1 MCSDLLTLRPVDKAA
16 AAASVWSHSDHFD
29 TQKLVPGYTWRN
41 IAAFALKQTNNK
53 AGTPVLNAWAA
64 LGLRGILPV
73 FMIDSGIAAWVVEV
87 RAENQLRLLLPLQ
100 WPCFLVCQCLKGIFY
115 HSCSAL
121 LCGVAVLSW
130 GWMCFHRAISWYLAL
145 ENVTLA
151 VVCIVYPICQS
162 PLSVEM
168 ELFLLEQ
175 CVCVPHTTLPQGLT
189 EHSYVQGQLE
199 RSLVTCISVC
209 ISVIVYPSCTSPR
222 GNLLH
227 WT

>member
-1 MCSDLLTLRPVDKAA
+1 MESQRPLRHTEARP
-16 AAASVWSHSDHFD
+16 WLH
-29 TQKLVPGYTWRN
+29 
-41 IAAFALKQTNNK
+41 LKKHCCLCVKTNNK

-175 CVCVPHTTLPQGLT
+175 CVCVCASY
-189 EHSYVQGQLE
+189 HSASGTD
-199 RSLVTCISVC
+199 RA
-209 ISVIVYPSCTSPR
+209 
-222 GNLLH
+222 
-227 WT
+227 